1 MAKTKKEPDWVKNP
15 PKGFKV
21 SKGKKRDLQMAIE
34 DAKLGYGDT
43 AGAEQ
48 WIEAGPDGDWIGYV
62 LVPDK
67 STKDALEKEVQK
79 ASQPTAAGAD
89 ATQATIGDST
99 GKDLGVSTSSRGA
112 YSEEELEEELENI
125 PVKDLKQLIKEIA
138 TEEIEAPPTIASETV
153 GPPPTMASEQVGQT
167 SLNSVMDN
175 AREDP
180 EMNQLY
186 NSRFDSPPT
195 AESEQVR
202 GPEPKDGIRARLAD
216 PAEMENLKRQMEDRG
231 AGTRPVDGFMGGQ
244 VGSQQYGMPQAM
256 GEQSGG
262 PATGDQAKQ
271 LQEIA
276 RGQMFDT
283 TQLPPIAKSPQ
294 ASAEGSLLQESIAQR
309 TGGAQQGAGEQGL
322 LDKWKSVLSG
332 ESEFSAGGLSEED
345 RAAFAE
351 KSRAERMQEMW
362 GGMAKTPDSGATAM
376 SGADPVQLMRQGA
389 PGSAPGGGPGGG
401 PLGTETGAS
410 VPLSGPMGRGMGH
423 AQHGLP
429 QAMDIPKPPL
439 ADASN
444 PYSSP
449 EAEQRAKSVPGLTA
463 PSAPTQQ
470 SFGGPLG
477 SAVQEAFNPPA
488 ESPRA
493 DEMER
498 KLQEAMGP
506 MRNFN
511 WNQQGQTAPPPAP
524 GPQMPNERE
533 MRGQA
538 LMDSMANRAQA
549 QKGNQAQ
556 GTDAQQA
563 LESQMTQNDSGG
575 NYQQSRAFEQEG
587 REKEKG
593 GGRGIMDR
601 IKAFV
606 DKGADTPVAK
616 YGMNPQNHTPA
627 QKKEIEEW
635 MEAGRPNEWPPKKG
649 IGRRPKLTGSLR

>member
-112 YSEEELEEELENI
+112 YSEEELEEELDNI

-138 TEEIEAPPTIASETV
+138 TEEIEAPPSIASETVGPQPTIASETV
-153 GPPPTMASEQVGQT
+153 GQT
-167 SLNSVMDN
+167 SSGSVMDR

-186 NSRFDSPPT
+186 NSRFDSPPS

-202 GPEPKDGIRARLAD
+202 GPEPKDGIRTRLAD

-309 TGGAQQGAGEQGL
+309 TGSAPIAQGATGY
-322 LDKWKSVLSG
+322 SG
-332 ESEFSAGGLSEED
+332 KYGGD
-345 RAAFAE
+345 GVPTA
-351 KSRAERMQEMW
+351 
-362 GGMAKTPDSGATAM
+362 GATATP
-376 SGADPVQLMRQGA
+376 GADPVQLMRQGA
-389 PGSAPGGGPGGG
+389 PGSAPGGG

-423 AQHGLP
+423 AQHALP

-635 MEAGRPNEWPPKKG
+635 IAADRPNEWPPKKG